1 MGRRIEKCRL
11 SRKEEPYH
19 KLEYPAGNSESP
31 RLFISGFSHA
41 QNLGN
46 RESFCWAAWRGDF
59 EDWHRRSGGA
69 ANPAPEWP
77 DFSVRLNGL
86 VGFLQQPVHP
96 AQDFS
101 QTVQFILCPYQD
113 IRLNDIQSSEP
124 ARFNGLK

>member
-1 MGRRIEKCRL
+1 MQVVQEGGALSQVGVSCREFRI
-11 SRKEEPYH
+11 S
-19 KLEYPAGNSESP
+19 SP
-31 RLFISGFSHA
+31 VHFWIFSCP
-41 QNLGN
+41 NIGN

-124 ARFNGLK
+124 ARFTGLK